1 MRMSAPTES
10 AASHGIR
17 PEHVHVYAPGEIIA
31 EGDSGADRRR
41 RVFCRQFRYQPS
53 VVSAPGIDSLALVI
67 YRRGSVL
74 MRRDC
79 GSAWQEKMVRPGDIS
94 MLGAGLA
101 SDWEWDQPIEVSHVY
116 LSYDLVADT
125 CAQAFDQDY
134 RRLVPRDALDIRD
147 PKSLALA
154 DMLIDELCTPA
165 AGGSLLVDS
174 LAQSLS
180 ICLIRGYHLHP
191 APARDTCTGH
201 GLTQP
206 QQRRAL
212 DFIEAH
218 LSVDFELAE
227 LARTVGVSAYH
238 FIRCFKSSFGLSP
251 YQFVMKKRLDHVVE
265 LIRTTRLPLAEIAVS
280 CGFSDQAHMTRSLK
294 KGMGLTPGVIRKRG

>member
-1 MRMSAPTES
+1 MRMSPAS
-10 AASHGIR
+10 GRAATYGIR
-17 PEHVHVYAPGEIIA
+17 PERLHVYAPGEIVA

-41 RVFCRQFRYQPS
+41 RVFYRQFRYQPS
-53 VVSAPGIDSLALVI
+53 AVSGPGIDSLLLVI

-79 GSAWQEKMVRPGDIS
+79 GAAWQEKMVRPGDIS
-94 MLGAGLA
+94 MLGAGIA

-134 RRLVPRDALDIRD
+134 RRLVPRDALDIHD

-154 DMLIDELCTPA
+154 DMLIDELCAPA
-165 AGGSLLVDS
+165 AGGALLVDS

-180 ICLIRGYHLHP
+180 ICLIRDYHLHP
-191 APARDTCTGH
+191 APARDACPGH
-201 GLTQP
+201 GLTP
-206 QQRRAL
+206 AQQRRAL

-218 LSVDFELAE
+218 LAVDFDLAD
-227 LARTVGVSAYH
+227 LARTAGVSAYH
-238 FIRCFKSSFGLSP
+238 FIRCFKSSFGVSP
-251 YQFVMKKRLDHVVE
+251 YQFVMKKRLDHVVA
-265 LIRTTRLPLAEIAVS
+265 LLRTTHLPLAEIALS
-280 CGFSDQAHMTRSLK
+280 CGFSDQAHMTRTLK
-294 KGMGLTPGVIRKRG
+294 KSMGLTPGVIRKRG